1 LVNSNINKW
10 ETKVWVV
17 QGVAIPLEAA
27 ECLRKRRREL
37 VSVDKKNRREDRRLH
52 LLESVERRRRG
63 VSKQAANFHR

>member
-17 QGVAIPLEAA
+17 QGVATLSEAA
-27 ECLRKRRREL
+27 VCLRKKRREL

-52 LLESVERRRRG
+52 LLE
-63 VSKQAANFHR
+63 